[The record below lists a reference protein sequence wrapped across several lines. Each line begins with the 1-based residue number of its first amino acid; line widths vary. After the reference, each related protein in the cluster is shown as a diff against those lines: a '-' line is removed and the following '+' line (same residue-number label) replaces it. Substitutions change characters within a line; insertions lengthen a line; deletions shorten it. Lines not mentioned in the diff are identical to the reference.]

1 MFTSSPVHS
10 SDSDYW
16 KKLVV
21 FDSDEDQCSNES
33 EVFLPL
39 SLGPLNQKSIINDSG
54 LMCDEDLEIFESG
67 EETDDCS
74 TNHEIDFVSHALVKD
89 TNKVLYEDLLTTE
102 PSKSNN
108 SSSDEKVRQLNNSHV
123 RPKNEIN
130 KLSKKSNPK
139 PKRPC
144 FICGVHQS
152 ALSRHFLTHKSDPRI
167 CEAFKLSK
175 IERRK
180 AFDSFKK
187 QGIHQFNLNEVQ
199 NSNPKFLRER
209 AQRSKK
215 NMQSEKFLNSN
226 NLLMCLKCKGFFAKS
241 YKTRHQI
248 KCGEDS
254 CQALIPSIAIGEI
267 DKYNSLDND
276 FKLNILNVI
285 NNDEIGT
292 LAKSDSIILM
302 IGSRL
307 YGKIKRR
314 FDKKLE
320 VEKSVRC
327 SMRRLANI
335 YNRFT
340 IEKTE
345 YPAKMLAIE
354 QGNSGDMFLRGN
366 IDYLKKA
373 IENYTDK
380 GEDKIKSGLKSG
392 IYYLLKDSAEKC
404 MGYYLKTNRDDLSK
418 EVSNFL
424 YIFGLMKDEI
434 FSDAVYD
441 LNKRRNEKHKKP
453 AQLPME
459 EDIQTIRN
467 HIVITMEKLTSEYE
481 IIDRPSFI
489 QLRDCACARLT
500 IFNGRRGG
508 EPARLTIKE
517 WENALNNVW
526 LDKQRIKNTLSES
539 QLEDGMK
546 ITYQSGK
553 GVNHSVPVLIP
564 TDTIEAMKLL
574 GSADIRTQAGVSAN
588 NIYIFP
594 STQSSLYHCS
604 GWHSLKNII
613 KQLNLIDE
621 SKVTGTNNRHRL
633 STLVAGLGVSDAQMS
648 LAYDHFGHSETI
660 NKTIYQA
667 PAAHRQLL
675 STGKHLEAIDQNSL
689 KQDLKKTINI
699 DKKEQKN
706 RLVEKQE
713 KPIKLAKV
721 FLTRSKAKLEAS
733 VGSSTP
739 ISLNKQEIANESLE
753 NHSSTE
759 YESNSSES
767 EFEFKTNVNQINK
780 TKKSFVSG
788 RKYNQWDNENES
800 AFFQRFMQYVSSNI
814 GYPSRQEMTEF
825 GIKYGFGYGTVRNK
839 ITNER
844 AKKMRIVSQRI
855 NDIQM

>member
-1 MFTSSPVHS
+1 MV
-10 SDSDYW
+10 
-16 KKLVV
+16 
-21 FDSDEDQCSNES
+21 C
-33 EVFLPL
+33 
-39 SLGPLNQKSIINDSG
+39 
-54 LMCDEDLEIFESG
+54 
-67 EETDDCS
+67 ETQQ
-74 TNHEIDFVSHALVKD
+74 L
-89 TNKVLYEDLLTTE
+89 
-102 PSKSNN
+102 
-108 SSSDEKVRQLNNSHV
+108 QLNNSHV
-123 RPKNEIN
+123 RPKKEIN

-152 ALSRHFLTHKSDPRI
+152 ALLRHFLTHKSDPRI

-199 NSNPKFLRER
+199 NS
-209 AQRSKK
+209 
-215 NMQSEKFLNSN
+215 
-226 NLLMCLKCKGFFAKS
+226 FFAKS
-241 YKTRHQI
+241 YKTRHHI
-248 KCGEDS
+248 KSGEDS
-254 CQALIPSIAIGEI
+254 CQALIPSIAIREI

-307 YGKIKRR
+307 YGKFKRR

-380 GEDKIKSGLKSG
+380 GEAKIK
-392 IYYLLKDSAEKC
+392 
-404 MGYYLKTNRDDLSK
+404 
-418 EVSNFL
+418 
-424 YIFGLMKDEI
+424 
-434 FSDAVYD
+434 SDAVYD

-467 HIVITMEKLTSEYE
+467 HIVTTMEKLTSEYE
-481 IIDRPSFI
+481 IIDGHSFI

-526 LDKQRIKNTLSES
+526 LDKQRIKNTLSE
-539 QLEDGMK
+539 
-546 ITYQSGK
+546 
-553 GVNHSVPVLIP
+553 N
-564 TDTIEAMKLL
+564 
-574 GSADIRTQAGVSAN
+574 
-588 NIYIFP
+588 
-594 STQSSLYHCS
+594 
-604 GWHSLKNII
+604 
-613 KQLNLIDE
+613 E

-675 STGKHLEAIDQNSL
+675 STGKHLEAKLFNP
-689 KQDLKKTINI
+689 KQ
-699 DKKEQKN
+699 
-706 RLVEKQE
+706 
-713 KPIKLAKV
+713 KL
-721 FLTRSKAKLEAS
+721 F
-733 VGSSTP
+733 
-739 ISLNKQEIANESLE
+739 
-753 NHSSTE
+753 
-759 YESNSSES
+759 
-767 EFEFKTNVNQINK
+767 
-780 TKKSFVSG
+780 
-788 RKYNQWDNENES
+788 
-800 AFFQRFMQYVSSNI
+800 
-814 GYPSRQEMTEF
+814 
-825 GIKYGFGYGTVRNK
+825 
-839 ITNER
+839 
-844 AKKMRIVSQRI
+844 
-855 NDIQM
+855 